1 MYKRFNRHE
10 VFNVEDLINMKN
22 TINDLIEKDMIF
34 TELDNKVY
42 GLYDGFLY
50 DGIIEELYQ
59 VLDVDVFCNIIK
71 TINKVID
78 YIKINGES
86 TTLV

>member
-10 VFNVEDLINMKN
+10 VFNVEDLVNMKN
-22 TINDLIEKDMIF
+22 TINNLIEKDMIF

-50 DGIIEELYQ
+50 DGLIDELHQ
-59 VLDVDVFCNIIK
+59 VLDADIFCNMVK
-71 TINKVID
+71 TINKIID

-86 TTLV
+86 ITLV